1 MEFGDGA
8 LNELVLVRCDRKQ
21 PDDDVA
27 QPYALCFVV
36 ACYHQP
42 APHDLLP
49 GMINSRVGPG
59 DIDRIVKR

>member
-1 MEFGDGA
+1 MASGGQF
-8 LNELVLVRCDRKQ
+8 VVS
-21 PDDDVA
+21 PDT
-27 QPYALCFVV
+27 LCFVV